1 MVNASGSCATAA
13 SARLSSFDTLSQVA
27 PSVESTCSQCPLHA
41 AIIACKRS
49 RGVEGVGALTGGE
62 LNVGDVSL
70 DAAVFLDLRAE
81 LVKLA

>member
-1 MVNASGSCATAA
+1 MP
-13 SARLSSFDTLSQVA
+13 SACRDHRLQTL
-27 PSVESTCSQCPLHA
+27 P
-41 AIIACKRS
+41 RG
-49 RGVEGVGALTGGE
+49 GVERVGALTGGE